1 MRKLVL
7 GALTGLVFGGLS
19 LAAPAACHAQA
30 FWGGE
35 IERALRP
42 GAYVPY
48 DGAGWM
54 ERYNY
59 EYGPGFYLGICP
71 QRINTMVQLDREERF
86 AQFGSQYQS
95 PWNPHGKP
103 PLFNRLLGHT
113 AIVEGPLPPP
123 PPPPPSRIQFQVGV
137 GAGYYFGK

>member
-7 GALTGLVFGGLS
+7 GALAGLIFGGLS
-19 LAAPAACHAQA
+19 LALPARCQAQA

-48 DGAGWM
+48 NGAGFM

-59 EYGPGFYLGICP
+59 EYGPGFYLGISP
-71 QRINTMVQLDREERF
+71 YRISTMVDLDRQERF
-86 AQFGSQYQS
+86 AEFGSKYQS
-95 PWNPHGKP
+95 PWNPYGKP
-103 PLFNRLLGHT
+103 PLFNRLLGQT
-113 AIVEGPLPPP
+113 AIIEGSMPTPQ
-123 PPPPPSRIQFQVGV
+123 PPPPSRIQFQI
-137 GAGYYFGK
+137 GAGYYFAR